1 MFSLINDHRNR
12 LNFLLSMTVKL
23 TGIIKTLGILTKLQS
38 IQKSQVAILAIFL
51 DPLTERHKNEILRKQ
66 K

>member
-51 DPLTERHKNEILRKQ
+51 DPLAEKA
-66 K
+66 